1 MAVVAAMSS
10 AKENPPAKSSMPALP
25 QTATIDWLLRSAA
38 GVASPAVMLGE
49 MCDRLSGE
57 GVPIAGAL
65 LSVASLDPLVARS
78 RMRWSRSATRV
89 AEEIQFH
96 GMAAVA
102 EGPANPAGIK
112 FTLAGEHQIEWTAQ
126 GEGGFEAPTRAYLEA
141 LALAMGAPLQAV
153 VERGIARS
161 LLQAYLGRRSA
172 ERVLSGTIRRG
183 TGEVI
188 DAVVWVSDLRD
199 FTQLSE
205 KLDSVQVIAALNDCC
220 ARLVGA
226 IQPFGGEVLKFI
238 GDGLLAIFP
247 VAPRGE
253 SAACA
258 AALAAVRA
266 AREGMVRLDRER
278 IGADLPPLPFG
289 VGLHLG
295 PVVYG
300 NIGAPDRLDF
310 TAIGTAVNVASRI
323 EGLCR
328 TLAYPVLISEAVAA
342 RSAGSL
348 TPVGSYPIRG
358 SATPVA
364 LFTLPELAKPNS
376 GSS

>member
-1 MAVVAAMSS
+1 MAAQAAMSS
-10 AKENPPAKSSMPALP
+10 SKEIPPTKCSAIALP

-49 MCDRLSGE
+49 ICDRLSQE

-65 LSVASLDPLVARS
+65 LSVASLDPMVARS
-78 RMRWSRSATRV
+78 RLRWSRSAGRV

-102 EGPANPAGIK
+102 ERPSRTESVT
-112 FTLAGEHQIEWTAQ
+112 FTLAGSQHQIEWTAQ
-126 GEGGFEAPTRAYLEA
+126 GEVGFDAPTSAYLEA
-141 LALAMGAPLQAV
+141 LVLAMGAPLQAV

-172 ERVLSGTIRRG
+172 ERVLSGTVRRG

-205 KLDSVQVIAALNDCC
+205 RLDSAQVITALNDCC

-253 SAACA
+253 RAACA

-266 AREGMVRLDRER
+266 AREGMARLDRER
-278 IGADLPPLPFG
+278 IGANLPPLPFG

-328 TLAYPVLISEAVAA
+328 SLAYPVLISEAVAT
-342 RSAGSL
+342 RGEESL
-348 TPVGSYPIRG
+348 TPVGSYSIRG

-364 LFTLPELAKPNS
+364 LFTLQELASKPEAD
-376 GSS
+376 